1 LSGGGITVNLE
12 QVTLP
17 AEKIPVSREVD
28 VVVVG
33 GGAAGIAAAISASA
47 NGANTLLIEQRGFLG
62 GMGTVALVPAFCPF
76 TDKEKPIIRGIGME
90 LMERMKQACNADYR
104 TTYENTLDWVPIDP
118 EVLKRVYDNV
128 ALENGVSLL
137 FHTFVYDVLLSED
150 KRRIE
155 GVIIV
160 NKTGRS
166 LVKCRYVI
174 DASGDADIAALAG
187 VPFQKG
193 GEQGELQ
200 PGSMCYLLAN
210 VDKKKFEQFLKESG
224 DSGQLHHTVEKAIAD
239 GALPEGRKSISGLAW
254 VNDYL
259 VGVNFGHV
267 FGIDGTKAEDL
278 TRGAIEG
285 RRLADRQTRFFR
297 EYVPGFENAH
307 MVASGEQIGIR
318 ETRRIEGDYVL
329 TGEDFMEART
339 FPDDIARNAYYIDIH
354 LANSKG
360 SMTFTHLPPGQS
372 HGVPYR
378 VLLPLGIENLWVPGR
393 AASSDRAVQGSL
405 RVMPNCFAM
414 GQASGTAAAIA
425 ASVSA
430 SSREVSIVKLQERL
444 IEQGAWLGESYT
456 NTFSRCGSGCG
467 CGQFLRRRCSS
478 SHRSIPKIGRQL
490 RIKQALR

>member
-1 LSGGGITVNLE
+1 MMSYG

-17 AEKIPVSREVD
+17 VESIPVSREVD
-28 VVVVG
+28 VVVIG
-33 GGAAGIAAAISASA
+33 GGASGIAAAISAA
-47 NGANTLLIEQRGFLG
+47 NNGAVTLLVEQRGYMG
-62 GMGTVALVPAFCPF
+62 GMGTVSLVPAFCPF

-104 TTYENTLDWVPIDP
+104 KEYEHTLDWVPIDP
-118 EVLKRVYDNV
+118 EVLKRVYDD
-128 ALENGVSLL
+128 AATESGVSLL
-137 FHTFVYDVLLSED
+137 YHTFVYDVLLSED
-150 KRRIE
+150 KKSIE
-155 GVIIV
+155 GIIVV

-166 LVKCRYVI
+166 FIRCRYVI
-174 DASGDADIAALAG
+174 DATGDADIAAMAG

-210 VDKKKFEQFLKESG
+210 VDRPKFRRFLEETG
-224 DSGQLHHTVEKAIAD
+224 DTGQLHKTVERAITE

-285 RRLADRQTRFFR
+285 RRLVERQLQFFR
-297 EYVPGFENAH
+297 AYVPGFERAH
-307 MVASGEQIGIR
+307 LVASGEQVGIR
-318 ETRRIEGDYVL
+318 ETRRIQGDYVL
-329 TGEDFMEART
+329 TGEDFMEARS

-360 SMTFTHLPPGQS
+360 KMTFTHLPPGQS

-378 VLLPLGIENLWVPGR
+378 VLLPVGIDNLWVPGR

-414 GQASGTAAAIA
+414 GQASGTAAALA
-425 ASVSA
+425 LRSSAKSRDVSVP
-430 SSREVSIVKLQERL
+430 ELQRL
-444 IEQGAWLGESYT
+444 LLEQHAWLGEGFT
-456 NTFSRCGSGCG
+456 V
-467 CGQFLRRRCSS
+467 
-478 SHRSIPKIGRQL
+478 P
-490 RIKQALR
+490 APDEA

>member
-1 LSGGGITVNLE
+1 MSYGEI
-12 QVTLP
+12 TLP
-17 AEKIPVSREVD
+17 PERIPVSHEVD

-47 NGANTLLIEQRGFLG
+47 NGARTLLVEQRGFLG

-76 TDKEKPIIRGIGME
+76 TDKVKPIIRGIGME
-90 LMERMKQACNADYR
+90 LMERMKRECNADYR
-104 TTYENTLDWVPIDP
+104 QQYERTLDWVPIDP
-118 EVLKRVYDNV
+118 EVLKRVYDDAV
-128 ALENGVSLL
+128 EEKGVTLL
-137 FHTFVYDVLLSED
+137 YHTFVYDVLLSEN
-150 KRRIE
+150 KRIVE
-155 GVIIV
+155 GIIV
-160 NKTGRS
+160 VNKSGRS
-166 LVKCRYVI
+166 LIRAKYII
-174 DASGDADIAALAG
+174 DATGDGDIAAKAG

-193 GEQGELQ
+193 GDQGELQ

-210 VDKKKFEQFLKESG
+210 VDRKQFHNFLEETG
-224 DSGQLHHTVEKAIAD
+224 DTGQLHKTVERAIAE

-285 RRLADRQTRFFR
+285 RRLAERQLQFFR
-297 EYVPGFENAH
+297 SYVPGFEKAH
-307 MVASGEQIGIR
+307 MVASGEQVGIR
-318 ETRRIEGDYVL
+318 ETRRIQGDYAL
-329 TGEDFMEART
+329 MAEDFMQARS

-378 VLLPLGIENLWVPGR
+378 VLLPINIDNLWVPGR

-414 GQASGTAAAIA
+414 GQASGLAAALALGITGT
-425 ASVSA
+425 
-430 SSREVSIVKLQERL
+430 SRDVEVRKLQQL
-444 IEQGAWLGESYT
+444 LVEQGAWLGEEIAAELEGT
-456 NTFSRCGSGCG
+456 KEGGGTC
-467 CGQFLRRRCSS
+467 
-478 SHRSIPKIGRQL
+478 
-490 RIKQALR
+490 

>member
-1 LSGGGITVNLE
+1 MSFDRKAGQPGKS
-12 QVTLP
+12 VTLP
-17 AEKIPVSREVD
+17 AQDVPVSHEAD

-33 GGAAGIAAAISASA
+33 GGASGIGAAIAAAM
-47 NGANTLLIEQRGFLG
+47 NGASVLLVEQRGYLG
-62 GMGTVALVPAFCPF
+62 GMGTVSLVPAFCPF
-76 TDKEKPIIRGIGME
+76 TDKEKPIVRGIGMA

-104 TTYENTLDWVPIDP
+104 SEYKDTLDWVPIDP
-118 EVLKRVYDNV
+118 ETLKRVYDD
-128 ALENGVSLL
+128 ALEEHGVRTL
-137 FHTFVYDVLLSED
+137 FHTFVYDVLKSAD
-150 KRRIE
+150 GRRIE
-155 GVIIV
+155 GIVVV

-166 LVKCRYVI
+166 AIRARYVI
-174 DASGDADIAALAG
+174 DATGDADIAALAG

-193 GEQGELQ
+193 GDEGELQ

-210 VDKKKFEQFLKESG
+210 VDRERFRRYLDETG
-224 DSGQLHHTVEKAIAD
+224 DSGQLHATVERAIAE

-285 RRLADRQTRFFR
+285 RRLVERQLRFFQT
-297 EYVPGFENAH
+297 YVPGFERAH
-307 MVASGEQIGIR
+307 LVASGEQVGIR
-318 ETRRIEGDYVL
+318 ETRRIQGDYVL
-329 TGEDFMEART
+329 TADDFMNARS

-360 SMTFTHLPPGQS
+360 KMTFTHLKPGQS

-378 VLLPLGIENLWVPGR
+378 VLLPVGLDNLWVPGR

-414 GQASGTAAAIA
+414 GQASGTAAALA
-425 ASVSA
+425 MREGTG
-430 SSREVSIVKLQERL
+430 SRGIQVPELRRL
-444 IEQGAWLGESYT
+444 LVEQGAWLGE
-456 NTFSRCGSGCG
+456 
-467 CGQFLRRRCSS
+467 
-478 SHRSIPKIGRQL
+478 
-490 RIKQALR
+490 QAAASATAAE